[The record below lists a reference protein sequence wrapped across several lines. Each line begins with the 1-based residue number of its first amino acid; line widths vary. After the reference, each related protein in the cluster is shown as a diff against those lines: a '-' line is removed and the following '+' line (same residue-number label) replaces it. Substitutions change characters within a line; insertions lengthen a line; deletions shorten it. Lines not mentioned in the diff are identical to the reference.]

1 MIMIGDLIT
10 IKKTMDGIMNGEQ
23 ITILTIKKKQII
35 MKDNLKQYQEML
47 FNKML

>member
-1 MIMIGDLIT
+1 MIGDLIT

-23 ITILTIKKKQII
+23 IIILTIKKIQKQII
-35 MKDNLKQYQEML
+35 MKDNLKQYLEML